1 VLIGATA
8 VAPLA
13 WEPHLLTWG
22 VLVVMAVAILLGHRR
37 LTAASAHP
45 IPWPRK
51 QVLQLAGAGVALA
64 VALTWPL
71 ADLAA
76 HWSLTALVVQRLI
89 LLLVVSPL
97 LLLGLPYDI
106 VQWATRP
113 VLVDS
118 LLLRLQRPPVAIIT
132 VTVLVVGSMT
142 PLFVHAE
149 STSFLARGAL
159 AGLVVVAGLV
169 LWLPVIGRIPG
180 IPRLKPV
187 VRFGYLVAQA
197 VIPAFL
203 SFIYIFSVH
212 PLYHEFSRSRQAIG
226 LRPLFDQQIAGFAS
240 KLSMLLVLL
249 SVGGVVLARA
259 PLDEGEFVTD
269 DPLVWADVQR
279 QFERADRSGS
289 GPVPEPAGGPP
300 PTDGR
305 EAGGQPAAEEPT
317 GAEGPPPVEGLPRTG
332 SLCAPGRTS
341 GLTPDPSKPQGPR
354 GEEPGGTAPPAQP

>member
-1 VLIGATA
+1 MLNGATA

-13 WEPHLLTWG
+13 WEPHLLTWV
-22 VLVVMAVAILLGHRR
+22 VLGAAVVAALVGHRR
-37 LTAASAHP
+37 LEAASAHP

-51 QVLQLAGAGVALA
+51 QVLQFAGAAAALA
-64 VALTWPL
+64 LALTWPL

-97 LLLGLPYDI
+97 LLLGMPYDV

-113 VLVDS
+113 VAVDTV
-118 LLLRLQRPPVAIIT
+118 LLRLQRPAVAIGT
-132 VTVLVVGSMT
+132 VTLLVVGSMT
-142 PLFVHAE
+142 PLLVHAE
-149 STSFLARGAL
+149 SASFLARGAI
-159 AGLVVVAGLV
+159 AGLIVVAGLI
-169 LWLPVIGRIPG
+169 LWIPVIGRIPG

-212 PLYHEFSRSRQAIG
+212 PLYHEFARSRQAIG

-259 PLDEGEFVTD
+259 PVDEGEFVID
-269 DPLVWADVQR
+269 DPLVWADVER
-279 QFERADRSGS
+279 QFERADRQGTRIEPELAED
-289 GPVPEPAGGPP
+289 GPLTAQRPAPAVDPP
-300 PTDGR
+300 P
-305 EAGGQPAAEEPT
+305 P
-317 GAEGPPPVEGLPRTG
+317 GAPPGTG
-332 SLCAPGRTS
+332 SLCAPSRTS
-341 GLTPDPSKPQGPR
+341 GLTPDPSEPPGQR
-354 GEEPGGTAPPAQP
+354 GDEPGGPPPPGRP